1 MKLSKEE
8 VLSIITTQPNGN
20 IEEKQFKKKFP
31 ELYQEITSLSF
42 PEEFKWTQKLYHF
55 FHDDTDL
62 KLGICPVCSKRCKF
76 QKFNLGYCKHC
87 SYKCTQLDKETQIKI
102 KETCIERYGKEYYTQ
117 TDEYKERYEQ
127 TCLEKYGVTHSS
139 KSKIVKEKVK
149 ETNQERFGVDCSF
162 QSDDIKKK
170 IKETCIERYG
180 KEHYTQTQEY
190 KEKSSKTCLKR
201 YGKETYMQSDD
212 FKQKSKETCIEKYD
226 KEYNSQTNE
235 WFEKTKE
242 TCQEKWGVSSYSQTN
257 EWFEKTK
264 ETCLEK
270 YGKEYYSQTEIAKER
285 YEKTCLERYG
295 VPNFM
300 QSPESTKYHRK
311 RIEYDGST
319 FDSTWEVKIYQYCKE
334 NDISCEYQP
343 NIIFEYEYE
352 GKKHYY
358 HPDFLINGKIY
369 EVKGDQFFDENGKMI
384 NPYDK
389 ESDLFEAK
397 HQCMLQNNVII
408 LRGEDIK
415 NLNINIF
422 K

>member
-8 VLSIITTQPNGN
+8 VLSIISTQPNGN

-55 FHDDTDL
+55 FHDDTYL
-62 KLGICPVCSKRCKF
+62 KLGICPICGKRCKF

-102 KETCIERYGKEYYTQ
+102 KETCIE
-117 TDEYKERYEQ
+117 
-127 TCLEKYGVTHSS
+127 
-139 KSKIVKEKVK
+139 
-149 ETNQERFGVDCSF
+149 
-162 QSDDIKKK
+162 
-170 IKETCIERYG
+170 
-180 KEHYTQTQEY
+180 
-190 KEKSSKTCLKR
+190 
-201 YGKETYMQSDD
+201 
-212 FKQKSKETCIEKYD
+212 KYD
-226 KEYNSQTNE
+226 KEYYSQTNE

-242 TCQEKWGVSSYSQTN
+242 TCQEKWSVSSYSQTN

-264 ETCLEK
+264 ETCIER
-270 YGKEYYSQTEIAKER
+270 YGKEHYTQTDEYKER

-334 NDISCEYQP
+334 NNISCEYQP